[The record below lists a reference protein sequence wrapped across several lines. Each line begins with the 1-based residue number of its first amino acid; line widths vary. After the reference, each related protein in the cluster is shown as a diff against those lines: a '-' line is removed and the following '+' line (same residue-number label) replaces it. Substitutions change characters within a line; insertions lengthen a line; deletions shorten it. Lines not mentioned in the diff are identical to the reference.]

1 MAKMEKKPTTAL
13 YPLPVVLVTC
23 VDEAGKPNI
32 ITIAWAGIV
41 CSEPPMVSIAI
52 RPHRYSHPL
61 IAASGKFVV
70 NIPGEDLL
78 RQSDGCGM
86 VSGRDVDKFEKFGL
100 TPEPGSKTSV
110 PLIKECPVSL
120 ECKVT
125 ERLSLGTH
133 DLFIGE
139 VLAVH
144 IEESVLDEKGS
155 IDFARARPITFMGTG
170 AQYWNLKEQIGRYG
184 FTR

>member
-1 MAKMEKKPTTAL
+1 MAKIEKEPKTAL
-13 YPLPVVLVTC
+13 YPVPAVLVTC
-23 VDEAGKPNI
+23 VDDAGKANI

-61 IAASGKFVV
+61 IAASGEFVV

-78 RQSDGCGM
+78 RETDGCGM

-100 TPEPGSKTSV
+100 TPEPGSKTKV

-125 ERLSLGTH
+125 RRLSLGTH

-144 IEESVLDEKGS
+144 IDESVLDEKERV
-155 IDFARARPITFMGTG
+155 DFAKAKPITFNSGE
-170 AQYWNLKEQIGRYG
+170 YWNLKEKIGHYG
-184 FTR
+184 FTK

>member
-1 MAKMEKKPTTAL
+1 MAKLEKKPTTAL
-13 YPLPVVLVTC
+13 YPLPAVLVTC

-32 ITIAWAGIV
+32 ITIAWAGVV
-41 CSEPPMVSIAI
+41 CSQPPMVSIAI

-61 IAASGKFVV
+61 IAASGEFVV
-70 NIPGEDLL
+70 NIPGEELL
-78 RQSDGCGM
+78 RQTDGCGM

-100 TPEPGSKTSV
+100 TPEPGSKTKV
-110 PLIKECPVSL
+110 PLIKECPVCL

-144 IEESVLDEKGS
+144 IEEGVLDEKGG
-155 IDFARARPITFMGTG
+155 IDFAKARPITFTGTG
-170 AQYWNLKEQIGRYG
+170 AQYWNLKEKIGHYG

>member
-1 MAKMEKKPTTAL
+1 MAKMELKPKTLL
-13 YPLPVVLVTC
+13 YPAPVALVTC
-23 VDEAGKPNI
+23 VEMSGKPNI

-41 CSEPPMVSIAI
+41 CSEPPMVSIAL

-61 IAASGKFVV
+61 IVSSGEFVV

-100 TPEPGSKTSV
+100 TPEPGSKTRV

-125 ERLSLGTH
+125 RRLSLGTH

-139 VLAVH
+139 ILAVH
-144 IEESVLDEKGS
+144 IEEGVLDEKGS
-155 IDFARARPITFMGTG
+155 IDFAKAKPITFNS
-170 AQYWNLKEQIGRYG
+170 AQYWNLKEKIGHYG
-184 FTR
+184 FTKKN